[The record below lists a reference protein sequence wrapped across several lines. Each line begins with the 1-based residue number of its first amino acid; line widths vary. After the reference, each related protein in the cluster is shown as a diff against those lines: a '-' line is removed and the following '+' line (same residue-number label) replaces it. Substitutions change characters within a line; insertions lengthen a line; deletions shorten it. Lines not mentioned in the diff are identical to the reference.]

1 MSHGILQRVLEMGV
15 PPPPPVRQTSW
26 LLVRCCDRAGLLAD
40 VANIISTHAHNIL
53 VGALCDAMSRCQASA
68 WQAACGRG

>member
-1 MSHGILQRVLEMGV
+1 MMRHGILQRVLEMGV

-26 LLVRCCDRAGLLAD
+26 LLVRCCDRSGLLAD

-53 VGALCDAMSRCQASA
+53 VGACLPAVPPVLSA
-68 WQAACGRG
+68 CMAC